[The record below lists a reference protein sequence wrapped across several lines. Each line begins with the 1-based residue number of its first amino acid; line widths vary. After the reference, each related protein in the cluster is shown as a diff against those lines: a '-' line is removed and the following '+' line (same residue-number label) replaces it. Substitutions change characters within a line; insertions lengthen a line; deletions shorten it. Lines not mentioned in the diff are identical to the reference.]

1 MSKNKFKKTVLKT
14 VEERTMFLFVGH
26 YTESDEFYACKITDD
41 YSGMSFST
49 EDKED
54 SKGIENDGF
63 VSIMNSENFKEGLQE
78 VIKEYSSD
86 KIDDK
91 DFELPEDLEYV
102 EYLIAE
108 VPEGE
113 ITVGYVGEEGEPL
126 DIQADL
132 GEYLMYG
139 NDVSRYRKEASGED
153 ADEDYDV
160 EIEPIMFFPNGTRFK
175 TGDLTGN
182 AYNEIAKAFI
192 PYQRKKKIAIVL
204 DENEDKNTVI

>member
-1 MSKNKFKKTVLKT
+1 MSENKFKKTVLKT

-26 YTESDEFYACKITDD
+26 YTENDDFYACKITDD
-41 YSGMSFST
+41 YSGMTFST
-49 EDKED
+49 DDKKE

-63 VSIMNSENFKEGLQE
+63 VSIMSSDNFKEGLQE
-78 VIKEYSSD
+78 VIKEYTSD

-113 ITVGYVGEEGEPL
+113 ITIGYVGENSEDL

-132 GEYLMYG
+132 EEYLMYG
-139 NDVSRYRKEASGED
+139 NDVSRFRREASGDED
-153 ADEDYDV
+153 DEDYDI
-160 EIEPIMFFPNGTRFK
+160 EIDPIMFFPNGTRFK
-175 TGDLTGN
+175 TGDLRGN

-204 DENEDKNTVI
+204 DENEDKNTVN

>member
-1 MSKNKFKKTVLKT
+1 MSENKFKKTVLKT

-26 YTESDEFYACKITDD
+26 YTENEDFYACKITDD
-41 YSGMSFST
+41 YSGMTFST
-49 EDKED
+49 DDKKE

-63 VSIMNSENFKEGLQE
+63 VSIMSSDNFKEGLQE
-78 VIKEYSSD
+78 VIKEYTSD

-113 ITVGYVGEEGEPL
+113 ITVGYVGENGEHL
-126 DIQADL
+126 NIQADL
-132 GEYLMYG
+132 DEYLMYG
-139 NDVSRYRKEASGED
+139 NDVSRFRREASGEEE
-153 ADEDYDV
+153 DEDYDI
-160 EIEPIMFFPNGTRFK
+160 EIDPIMFFPNGTRFK
-175 TGDLTGN
+175 TGDLRGN

-192 PYQRKKKIAIVL
+192 PYQRKKKIATVL
-204 DENEDKNTVI
+204 DENDDKNTVN